1 MALSSFQLF
10 FSQAQNAPTELKVQV
25 LRIIL
30 DLLIVYDQEFF
41 SRSEDVVSFYCVTVF
56 RICLIT
62 FSQAK
67 RITDFLLQM
76 LDSNDSPEVQAV
88 LCTGICKL
96 LLAGIIT
103 DPRVGF
109 PYLCGARLIEL
120 IFKFCIGLELLGVDL
135 YISNYER

>member
-10 FSQAQNAPTELKVQV
+10 LSQAQNAPAELKVQV

-41 SRSEDVVSFYCVTVF
+41 SRSEDVVSFLLRNCLF
-56 RICLIT
+56 EICLIA
-62 FSQAK
+62 FLQAK

-96 LLAGIIT
+96 LLAGIIIDT
-103 DPRVGF
+103 RVEF
-109 PYLCGARLIEL
+109 LPTAP
-120 IFKFCIGLELLGVDL
+120 DL
-135 YISNYER
+135 SN

>member
-1 MALSSFQLF
+1 M
-10 FSQAQNAPTELKVQV
+10 
-25 LRIIL
+25 
-30 DLLIVYDQEFF
+30 
-41 SRSEDVVSFYCVTVF
+41 
-56 RICLIT
+56 

-103 DPRVGF
+103 DHRVGF
-109 PYLCGARLIEL
+109 LPAAPDLSKL
-120 IFKFCIGLELLGVDL
+120 IF
-135 YISNYER
+135 